1 MVHGDCEGKYW
12 ISAIQFELL
21 TCKIADLLGL
31 LILQIQN
38 LLAEHASSVLG
49 LTEDS
54 LTVLVVIQ
62 GLF

>member
-1 MVHGDCEGKYW
+1 M
-12 ISAIQFELL
+12 
-21 TCKIADLLGL
+21 CKIADLLGL